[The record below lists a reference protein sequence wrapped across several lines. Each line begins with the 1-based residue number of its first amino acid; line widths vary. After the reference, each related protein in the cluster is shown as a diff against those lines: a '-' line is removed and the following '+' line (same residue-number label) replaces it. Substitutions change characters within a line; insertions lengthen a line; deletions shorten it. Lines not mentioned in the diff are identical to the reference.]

1 MRGEG
6 QDSMEEGS
14 VTGEQR
20 AWPQRDLL
28 GRLTGPGP
36 KRILALDGGGIRGV
50 ITLGLLERLES
61 VLRNLHGDPELR
73 LADYFDLIGGT
84 STGAIIAAGLA
95 VGMTTSEVGIA
106 YRELGASVFSRHKMK
121 VWQSLLDESPLRAG
135 LKTYFG
141 ETSLGDP
148 DIRTGLCIVAK
159 RADTN
164 STWPLHNHPNGKF
177 YGENRSLL
185 LREVVRASA
194 AAPFFFVPE
203 KLDIG
208 GGVRGMF
215 VDGAVSLSD
224 NPAWLLFSVATLK
237 GYSFRWSTGADRL
250 LLVSVGTGYWPWEAD
265 VRQQKGS
272 KSWDWILNVPRMMM
286 KDASEQTELLLQ
298 YLSRSPTARQLDEE
312 VGTLDEDIL
321 TGEPA
326 LSYLRYNVSL
336 DQATLERLG
345 LKKLA
350 NKLGD
355 IQDMASTKSID
366 ALTQIGRSAAGQI
379 DPGHFPAAFNI
390 AR

>member
-1 MRGEG
+1 MNQHSLAKG
-6 QDSMEEGS
+6 
-14 VTGEQR
+14 
-20 AWPQRDLL
+20 DLL
-28 GRLTGPGP
+28 GRLTGSGP

-50 ITLGLLERLES
+50 ITLGMLERLES
-61 VLRNLHGDPELR
+61 VLRNLHGKPDLR

-84 STGAIIAAGLA
+84 STGAIIAAGLS
-95 VGMTTSEVGIA
+95 VGMSTAEVGDA
-106 YRELGASVFSRHKMK
+106 YLKLGASILSRRKMK
-121 VWQSLLDESPLRAG
+121 VWQSLLDENPLREG
-135 LKTYFG
+135 LKSYLG
-141 ETSLGDP
+141 EIRMGDT

-164 STWPLHNHPNGKF
+164 STWPLHNHPTGKF

-194 AAPFFFVPE
+194 AAPFYFVPE

-208 GGVRGMF
+208 GGIRGLF

-237 GYSFRWSTGADRL
+237 GYSFRWPTGADRL
-250 LLVSVGTGYWPWEAD
+250 LLVSVGTGSWPWEED
-265 VRQQKGS
+265 CRQRKD
-272 KSWDWILNVPRMMM
+272 KRSWDWILSVPQMMM
-286 KDASEQTELLLQ
+286 KDASEQTELILQ
-298 YLSRSPTARQLDEE
+298 YLSRSPTARHIDEE
-312 VGTLDEDIL
+312 VGSLDEDML

-345 LKKLA
+345 LKNLV

-355 IQDMASTKSID
+355 IQDMASTKSVD
-366 ALTQIGRSAAGQI
+366 ALTQIGRASAGQI
-379 DPGHFPAAFNI
+379 DPGHFPSVFNI
-390 AR
+390 AL

>member
-1 MRGEG
+1 MK
-6 QDSMEEGS
+6 
-14 VTGEQR
+14 
-20 AWPQRDLL
+20 PQSPPQVDLL
-28 GRLTGPGP
+28 GRLTGSGP

-61 VLRNLHGDPELR
+61 VLQNLHGNPDLR

-84 STGAIIAAGLA
+84 STGAIIAAGLS
-95 VGMTTSEVGIA
+95 VGMSTAEVGAA
-106 YRELGASVFSRHKMK
+106 YLKLGASILSRRKMK
-121 VWQSLLDESPLRAG
+121 VWQSILDENPLREG
-135 LKTYFG
+135 LKSYLG
-141 ETSLGDP
+141 EIRMGDP

-164 STWPLHNHPNGKF
+164 STWPLHNHPTGKF

-194 AAPFFFVPE
+194 AAPFYFVPE

-208 GGVRGMF
+208 GGVRGLF

-237 GYSFRWSTGADRL
+237 GYSFRWPTGADRL
-250 LLVSVGTGYWPWEAD
+250 LLVSVGTGTWPWED
-265 VRQQKGS
+265 DRRQRKD
-272 KSWDWILNVPRMMM
+272 KRSWDWILSVPQMMM

-298 YLSRSPTARQLDEE
+298 YLSRSPTARHIDEE
-312 VGTLDEDIL
+312 VGTLDEDML

-336 DQATLERLG
+336 DRATLERLG
-345 LKKLA
+345 LKRLV

-355 IQDMASTKSID
+355 IQDMASTKSVD
-366 ALTQIGRSAAGQI
+366 ALTQIGQASAGQI
-379 DPGHFPAAFNI
+379 DPGHFPASFNI
-390 AR
+390 TR

>member
-1 MRGEG
+1 MNESPPTR
-6 QDSMEEGS
+6 S
-14 VTGEQR
+14 
-20 AWPQRDLL
+20 DLI
-28 GRLTGPGP
+28 GRLTGSGP

-50 ITLGLLERLES
+50 ITLCLLERLEE
-61 VLRNLHGDPELR
+61 VLRKVNRNPDLR

-84 STGAIIAAGLA
+84 STGAIIAAGLSI
-95 VGMTTSEVGIA
+95 GMTTAEMGAA
-106 YRELGASVFSRHKMK
+106 YRELGASILSRRKVK
-121 VWQSLLDESPLRAG
+121 VWQSLLDENPLRDG
-135 LKTYFG
+135 LHRYFG
-141 ETSLGDP
+141 KIKMGDP

-164 STWPLHNHPNGKF
+164 STWPIHNHPDGKF

-208 GGVRGMF
+208 GGNRGLF
-215 VDGAVSLSD
+215 VDGAISLSD

-250 LLVSVGTGYWPWEAD
+250 LLVSVGTGSWPWETD
-265 VRQQKGS
+265 LRQRKNK
-272 KSWDWILNVPRMMM
+272 KSWDWILSVPQMMM

-298 YLSRSPTARQLDEE
+298 YLSRSPTARHIDGE
-312 VGTLDEDIL
+312 VGSLDEDLL

-336 DQATLERLG
+336 DKATLERLG
-345 LKKLA
+345 LKNLEDR
-350 NKLGD
+350 LGD
-355 IQDMASTKSID
+355 IQNMASTKSVD
-366 ALTQIGRSAAGQI
+366 ALTRIGTASAKQICP
-379 DPGHFPAAFNI
+379 DHFPAVFNLG
-390 AR
+390 A